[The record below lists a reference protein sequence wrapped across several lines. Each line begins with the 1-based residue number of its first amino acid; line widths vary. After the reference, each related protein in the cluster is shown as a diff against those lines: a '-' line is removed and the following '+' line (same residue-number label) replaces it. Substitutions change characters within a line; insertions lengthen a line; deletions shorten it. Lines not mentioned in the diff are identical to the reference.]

1 MASPMSSIDDNTMG
15 DEINITKQSGTTV
28 TLTTKQK
35 YAPKNIQLT
44 LNVRSAEGTLG
55 GDATEGAATAKIES
69 VSYSGTGK
77 TNLTTSTSAPSGT
90 AGVNYWQ
97 IKATATGTA
106 GGYTPKYTISTSGW
120 INSTVNG
127 TKQGVSV
134 SSDTTG
140 KSLYISKASMT
151 VAGSNVVSPS
161 ASVAGTT
168 NIVYMN
174 STDNGI
180 AVTATGGGTASVTA
194 TATTDDA
201 GYAPPSTQLGSAVL
215 NAPSKTTTATQYIYK
230 IVVPKDKAFEI
241 VTTADTALDS
251 TSNLTLTNNA
261 FRQTIATNAGTIY
274 ARHNTSGKGNLYARA
289 YNESTDQLIITNGA
303 WATTNAGA
311 SGTYY
316 GKVTIAA
323 GAYSASVVDH
333 SITTK
338 PKVTGALSGKITTIG
353 TTTQPSGTDGTD
365 YWSVTPSTTLTTTGK
380 SSSKGKA
387 TIGTAG
393 YIGTG
398 SVTSSANVI
407 DITPDRANGT
417 TRYLV
422 KAVGSVTMT
431 AGNGTCTYDSAT
443 NATISSSTTDPG
455 SGVSVTFK
463 GKGAV
468 SATATTTAGYTP
480 TNNSFATGA
489 STNSNEASLTKYITG
504 VTLQKST
511 SNRTFD
517 ITVPNGSS
525 TVKFTFTVDTN
536 GNVVVT

>member
-15 DEINITKQSGTTV
+15 DEISITKQTRTV
-28 TLTTKQK
+28 TLSTKEK
-35 YAPKNIQLT
+35 YTPKNIQLT

-55 GDATEGAATAKIES
+55 GDATEGAATAKIEA

-77 TNLTTSTSAPSGT
+77 TNLTTSTSTPSGT

-140 KSLYISKASMT
+140 KSLYIPKASMT

-161 ASVAGTT
+161 ASVTGTT

-387 TIGTAG
+387 TVGTAG

-431 AGNGTCTYDSAT
+431 AGNGTCTYNSAS

-468 SATATTTAGYTP
+468 SATAKITTAGYTP
-480 TNNSFATGA
+480 TNNSFASGA

-504 VTLQKST
+504 ATVTT
-511 SNRTFD
+511 SKNFN
-517 ITVPNGSS
+517 ITVPNGSG
-525 TVKFTFTVDTN
+525 TVTFNFAVDSN
-536 GNVVVT
+536 NNVLVT